1 MRSVYGRSLWTVCLL
16 PLLFAGCGES
26 EPEETQALFPVS
38 GLVTMDG
45 QPVSNA
51 SVQFHPQ
58 ASAAGGSAQ
67 GTYYGTT
74 DANGKYELLS
84 PRGTPG
90 CEAGTFTVTVS
101 KFAKQDGSPLPPDA
115 AAEDFAAL
123 GVEHMP
129 PQYNDPALSQLK
141 AVVPDGGKTDLN
153 FALQSQ

>member
-1 MRSVYGRSLWTVCLL
+1 MRSVYGRAISAVCLL
-16 PLLFAGCGES
+16 PLLLAGCGES
-26 EPEETQALFPVS
+26 EPEETQTLFPVS

-45 QPVSNA
+45 QPVTNA

-58 ASAAGGSAQ
+58 ASGAAGAQ
-67 GTYYGTT
+67 ATYFGTT
-74 DANGKYELLS
+74 DANGKYDLMS
-84 PRGTPG
+84 SRGTPG

-101 KFAKQDGSPLPPDA
+101 KFAQKDGSPLPADA

-153 FALQSQ
+153 FPLQSQ